1 LNKKQIYHD
10 HINKNKNQ
18 HTKCCR
24 LMQDRRHCPVN
35 TYIYTYL
42 CTYQNKGTNIIPFL
56 FTYLFS
62 IKCLYYFISFS
73 LITHVY
79 PIRVYIR
86 STPVS
91 SKRMGTLRSYLG
103 SPRAYGPHANLF
115 ILCTASFL
123 MFKHWFC
130 WKYNKYMF
138 NFIDHLHLY
147 SCEWLCR

>member
-1 LNKKQIYHD
+1 
-10 HINKNKNQ
+10 
-18 HTKCCR
+18 
-24 LMQDRRHCPVN
+24 MSSE
-35 TYIYTYL
+35 YIYTYL
-42 CTYQNKGTNIIPFL
+42 CTYQNKGTNIIPFLTQVFVARNYHPSPFFFNFL